1 MGISL
6 TNSLVIGSIRLRED
20 SDGGGRRSS
29 RSLGWSVNQ
38 PLRRI
43 LKFCVDLDP
52 DSQ

>member
-20 SDGGGRRSS
+20 SDGGQRSS

-43 LKFCVDLDP
+43 LKFRVDLDP
-52 DSQ
+52 DNQ